1 MTLMGSCLPVHQTW
15 LSGHCTGCGRGIEP
29 MVFIV
34 SFNQKLRL
42 SFVMLSGGRG
52 VSDYVAEAVVRLFY
66 AGVGWV
72 KVV

>member
-1 MTLMGSCLPVHQTW
+1 
-15 LSGHCTGCGRGIEP
+15 

-52 VSDYVAEAVVRLFY
+52 VPDYVAEAVVRLFC

>member
-1 MTLMGSCLPVHQTW
+1 
-15 LSGHCTGCGRGIEP
+15 

-52 VSDYVAEAVVRLFY
+52 VSDYVAEAVVRLFC